1 MNQNQLI
8 YSKIDEISKK
18 IDEFVTKN
26 EFLEELAKKSDK
38 QSITNA
44 LNRKVN
50 KSDLDML
57 LEKYADKSDIMQ
69 IKDN

>member
-1 MNQNQLI
+1 MI

-18 IDEFVTKN
+18 IDELVTKN

-57 LEKYADKSDIMQ
+57 LEKYADKNDIMQ

>member
-18 IDEFVTKN
+18 IDEFVTRN